1 MHPPNERNKN
11 RPRKS
16 LETFISSKQDK
27 KGGTNRVISIAGCFI
42 VTMPKCF
49 PMLPLWRIDLPFH
62 GGHTQ
67 RHTHSIELSSL
78 HLKWRDFHWGHVWS
92 DETRPGPVCKAYLGP
107 MYTHTHTQTY
117 ILASIATTAGH
128 GCRLALLQSIE
139 QTEGA
144 RGLQHRCVKV
154 ISPFSSW
161 GQAFLQAHQREGWA
175 WLKLNRC
182 STATK
187 TLS

>member
-1 MHPPNERNKN
+1 MSIYFILFTCILSFEYTHTPSLSCQGPVRQLTMHPPNERNKN

-107 MYTHTHTQTY
+107 MYTHTHTDIHSSLY
-117 ILASIATTAGH
+117 SNHSRPWLSDLP
-128 GCRLALLQSIE
+128 C
-139 QTEGA
+139 
-144 RGLQHRCVKV
+144 C
-154 ISPFSSW
+154 SP
-161 GQAFLQAHQREGWA
+161 
-175 WLKLNRC
+175 
-182 STATK
+182 
-187 TLS
+187 